1 MLPQLKEPMVKAA
14 IVALQNGDVKGWNR
28 LFEPDATLLDD
39 GQPRDLKR
47 FSREALGHERF
58 LSIDKVSSD
67 GSLSRESFNPIGGVA
82 FGPTFVSPSPQK
94 ERYASLRSVRS
105 DHAFEGGTS
114 KSTRR
119 VPSKCVPVLQRLFE
133 PAEGK

>member
-1 MLPQLKEPMVKAA
+1 MLQQLKEPTVKAA

-47 FSREALGHERF
+47 FSSEALGHERF

-67 GSLSRESFNPIGGVA
+67 GLSIEGR
-82 FGPTFVSPSPQK
+82 VSI
-94 ERYASLRSVRS
+94 R
-105 DHAFEGGTS
+105 
-114 KSTRR
+114 
-119 VPSKCVPVLQRLFE
+119 
-133 PAEGK
+133 

>member
-1 MLPQLKEPMVKAA
+1 MLQQLKQPTVKAA

-47 FSREALGHERF
+47 FSSEALGHERF

-67 GSLSRESFNPIGGVA
+67 GLSIEGEFQSDKWGRFRTYFRFTISSEGAIVKLEIGQVRPCFRGWNVTITQKGSFKMCAGFAAV
-82 FGPTFVSPSPQK
+82 
-94 ERYASLRSVRS
+94 VR
-105 DHAFEGGTS
+105 GRG
-114 KSTRR
+114 R
-119 VPSKCVPVLQRLFE
+119 
-133 PAEGK
+133 

>member
-1 MLPQLKEPMVKAA
+1 MLQQLKEPTVKAA

-47 FSREALGHERF
+47 FSSEALGHERF

-67 GSLSRESFNPIGGVA
+67 GISIEGEFQSDKWGRFRTYLRFTISSEGAIGKLEIGQV
-82 FGPTFVSPSPQK
+82 
-94 ERYASLRSVRS
+94 
-105 DHAFEGGTS
+105 
-114 KSTRR
+114 
-119 VPSKCVPVLQRLFE
+119 
-133 PAEGK
+133 

>member
-1 MLPQLKEPMVKAA
+1 MLQQLKEPTVKAA

-47 FSREALGHERF
+47 FSNEALGHERF

-67 GSLSRESFNPIGGVA
+67 GLSIEGRVSIRYVGSLSDLLSFHHL
-82 FGPTFVSPSPQK
+82 
-94 ERYASLRSVRS
+94 LRRS
-105 DHAFEGGTS
+105 DRQA
-114 KSTRR
+114 
-119 VPSKCVPVLQRLFE
+119 
-133 PAEGK
+133 

>member
-1 MLPQLKEPMVKAA
+1 MLQQLKQPTVKAA

-47 FSREALGHERF
+47 FSSEVLGHERF

-67 GSLSRESFNPIGGVA
+67 GLSIEGEFQSDKWGRFRTYFRFTISSEGTIGKLEIGQV
-82 FGPTFVSPSPQK
+82 
-94 ERYASLRSVRS
+94 
-105 DHAFEGGTS
+105 
-114 KSTRR
+114 
-119 VPSKCVPVLQRLFE
+119 
-133 PAEGK
+133 